1 MLNGTYKDF
10 YAADL
15 AGTELIDV
23 MFGSFAYAGFF
34 APENAMG
41 SSWFD
46 GSTIWDLDVFSSV
59 NKCLETHAPEDIVV
73 DILLT
78 NTKNLKQVNAENYKS
93 IDMLWRF
100 LHVAHYYSVMDG
112 LLRA

>member
-1 MLNGTYKDF
+1 MLDGTYKDF
-10 YAADL
+10 YPADL
-15 AGTELIDV
+15 TGTELIDV

-34 APENAMG
+34 PPENAMG

-78 NTKNLKQVNAENYKS
+78 N
-93 IDMLWRF
+93 
-100 LHVAHYYSVMDG
+100 
-112 LLRA
+112 

>member
-15 AGTELIDV
+15 TGTELIDV

-46 GSTIWDLDVFSSV
+46 GSTIWDHVFHGEPGRDP
-59 NKCLETHAPEDIVV
+59 LAD
-73 DILLT
+73 
-78 NTKNLKQVNAENYKS
+78 
-93 IDMLWRF
+93 
-100 LHVAHYYSVMDG
+100 
-112 LLRA
+112 